1 MPQKLLSKY
10 GNIILKY
17 FLLKFL
23 NGYQILVMH
32 NEEKGAVTG
41 ISTLYADLDLK
52 AGEMIVFEFDGSSN
66 FNVYVI
72 GTDLL
77 EIEYPAVVHHFQ
89 KTPPR
94 NGMPFTAVSNCML
107 MVYLTIL
114 IFRQINLVFIV
125 LVNVEKV
132 GLKFVNFVRDEDP
145 LIDEFVRQIP
155 TSFQYLLNLHATVV
169 LIKYIL

>member
-41 ISTLYADLDLK
+41 ISTLYADLDFK
-52 AGEMIVFEFDGSSN
+52 AGEMLVFEFDGSSN

-77 EIEYPAVVHHFQ
+77 EIEYPVVVHHFQ

-94 NGMPFTAVSNCML
+94 NGMPLTL
-107 MVYLTIL
+107 MHDSSFKLYVNG
-114 IFRQINLVFIV
+114 IFDYFD
-125 LVNVEKV
+125 
-132 GLKFVNFVRDEDP
+132 F
-145 LIDEFVRQIP
+145 
-155 TSFQYLLNLHATVV
+155 
-169 LIKYIL
+169 